1 MFLILKESPVFSKDD
16 LPEVVREGIERVQ
29 DALESGLSFVKSS
42 INQIPFFASVEATS
56 QGAELRDE
64 THYFLVPYRIEECAY
79 VLYSTRRI
87 PEGYAAVNDLPRLRV
102 FHLPGSGSEVLLEE
116 LIFKDLL
123 QRKRQTAKDDEVSV
137 GDRLNEL
144 ADEIDKHS
152 RYVTG
157 GLLLAGGVAAIA
169 NPLLGAGIAAKAL
182 FPALGAAF
190 SREGLKHVGE
200 KLNLWKREKEEK
212 VRHAETKAEINS
224 SGEVKLEVNPLLQ
237 ALDKAL
243 DTSEEEYDPLF
254 EFDLGEFEMTGW
266 NSREILQLTAKVL
279 SDVYADLIDEKVDR
293 GASRLGPEDICW
305 LRTLRE
311 VAE

>member
-1 MFLILKESPVFSKDD
+1 M
-16 LPEVVREGIERVQ
+16 
-29 DALESGLSFVKSS
+29 
-42 INQIPFFASVEATS
+42 
-56 QGAELRDE
+56 
-64 THYFLVPYRIEECAY
+64 
-79 VLYSTRRI
+79 
-87 PEGYAAVNDLPRLRV
+87 
-102 FHLPGSGSEVLLEE
+102 LLEE

-123 QRKRQTAKDDEVSV
+123 QRKRQTANDDEVSV

-157 GLLLAGGVAAIA
+157 GLLLAGGAAAIV
-169 NPLLGAGIAAKAL
+169 NPLLGVGIAAKAL
-182 FPALGAAF
+182 LPSLGAAF

-212 VRHAETKAEINS
+212 VRHAETKAEMNS

-266 NSREILQLTAKVL
+266 NSRDILQLTAKVL
-279 SDVYADLIDEKVDR
+279 SDVYADLIDGKVDR
-293 GASRLGPEDICW
+293 GTSRLGPEDIRW